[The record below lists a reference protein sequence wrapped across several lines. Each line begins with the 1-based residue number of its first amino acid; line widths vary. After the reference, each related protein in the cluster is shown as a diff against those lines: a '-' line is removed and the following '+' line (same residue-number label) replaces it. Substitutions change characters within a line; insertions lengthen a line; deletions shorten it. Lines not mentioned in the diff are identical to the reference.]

1 MDGNGRWLDKIFFEC
16 CWGSLMYEEVYLK
29 AYVPPRE
36 AELEIVNYRE
46 FYNEQRNH
54 QGLNDLTLDEVYFGR

>member
-1 MDGNGRWLDKIFFEC
+1 
-16 CWGSLMYEEVYLK
+16 MYEEVYLK